1 MRRKMDVCKRVKDKL
16 NGTHTQDHF
25 RRLACTQ
32 SHFIFIWSVEWHKSV
47 AVWRE
52 DMEDQLITIIQ
63 ETPALYYNTEKD
75 CHWLAFQLLLYEW
88 RVIVSH
94 AGAEHTGYPAA
105 GLTLGSVLF
114 FTFAIVRIFDEGRH
128 SRRPFH
134 SCKFRFSVCDWRPLK
149 LRNWTILRSVDL
161 L

>member
-1 MRRKMDVCKRVKDKL
+1 M
-16 NGTHTQDHF
+16 
-25 RRLACTQ
+25 
-32 SHFIFIWSVEWHKSV
+32 

-75 CHWLAFQLLLYEW
+75 CHWLAFQLQLYEW

-105 GLTLGSVLF
+105 GLTLASALCY
-114 FTFAIVRIFDEGRH
+114 ICH
-128 SRRPFH
+128 SQ
-134 SCKFRFSVCDWRPLK
+134 
-149 LRNWTILRSVDL
+149 NI
-161 L
+161 